1 MKNEKR
7 GRKMKRQGEERRGR
21 KDEREEIVYNN
32 L

>member
-21 KDEREEIVYNN
+21 KNVREEIV
-32 L
+32 LI